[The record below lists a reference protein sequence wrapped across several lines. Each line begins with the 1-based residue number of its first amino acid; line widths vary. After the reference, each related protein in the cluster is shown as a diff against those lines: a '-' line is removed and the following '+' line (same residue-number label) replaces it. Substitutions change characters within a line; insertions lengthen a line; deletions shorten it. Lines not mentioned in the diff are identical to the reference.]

1 MSIKALGLDTSSH
14 GLDIL
19 SRGLTVLCRGF
30 DILSRDFAISSCGF
44 CTLSCYLYISSQDL
58 NIILTSWRTIK
69 TEIYQVRMSLTGQ
82 YIIYIYI
89 FKSFNRLYCGV
100 FGYLKR
106 NRKKMDQNRFRSV
119 IGRSRGTVASGTR
132 VRPEG
137 IVCIYP

>member
-89 FKSFNRLYCGV
+89 YLNPLIDCIVV
-100 FGYLKR
+100 FSDISNETAKNGSEPFLKR
-106 NRKKMDQNRFRSV
+106 DRTFTWNGCLRNSCK
-119 IGRSRGTVASGTR
+119 T
-132 VRPEG
+132 
-137 IVCIYP
+137 